1 MSLVRTVAKAMFY
14 GTGGLRLIRYR
25 NRGGLRILMYH
36 RFSDLRGL
44 ERQCE
49 HLRTYY
55 RPISLDDAAKALQP
69 GGKLPDN
76 AVVVTVDDGYRD
88 FLAAYRIFRRYRIPA
103 TLFVT
108 TDFLDTGDW
117 LWVDRVRYAFRH
129 ARVRE
134 ATIELS
140 SGDVR
145 FSGEQPDQST
155 VRLTEALKAVSN
167 EERLSVID
175 ALPRVLQTDIPAKPP
190 EEYAPLDWEQVR
202 ALAAEGADFGA
213 HTRSHPILSR
223 LPGGQLRDEIEGSR
237 RRIEQET
244 GRRIS
249 HFCYPN
255 GKPEDVA
262 GAPVEA
268 VRRAGFQ
275 TAVTTVAGLN
285 YPAGDLLL
293 LKRIGVTPEYPDRYF
308 QQCAAGFRV

>member
-1 MSLVRTVAKAMFY
+1 MPLIRSVARALFH
-14 GTGGLRLIRYR
+14 GTGGLRLTRYQ

-49 HLRTYY
+49 HLRRYY

-76 AVVVTVDDGYRD
+76 AVAVTVDDGYRD
-88 FLAAYRIFRRYRIPA
+88 FLAAYQVFRRYRIPA
-103 TLFVT
+103 TLFIA
-108 TDFLDTGDW
+108 TDFLDTGEW
-117 LWVDRVRYAFRH
+117 LWVDRVRYAFRN
-129 ARVRE
+129 ARVRD
-134 ATIELS
+134 ATVELS
-140 SGDVR
+140 SGGVPY
-145 FSGEQPDQST
+145 SGEQPDEAA
-155 VRLTEALKAVSN
+155 VRLTEALKTVSN

-175 ALPRVLQTDIPAKPP
+175 ALPRILQTEIPAKPP
-190 EEYAPLDWEQVR
+190 QEYAPLAWEEVR

-213 HTRSHPILSR
+213 HTCSHPILSR
-223 LPGGQLRDEIEGSR
+223 LPGEQLRDEIEGSR
-237 RRIEQET
+237 RRIEQEA
-244 GRRIS
+244 GRPVS

-285 YPAGDLLL
+285 YPAGDPLL